1 VPGRVERRG
10 IARPSGPHN
19 VRVCTSE
26 CQALEKR
33 IEEKRGRPGRPL
45 GSAPAPAGALPWRAR
60 GAEPLSLFHEKEP
73 HRPGASEATWWRNEK
88 SSRRSVSIAPPSGGT
103 RNRLPSRDRSRRHP
117 QEGQHR
123 DGAETRRDPGP
134 SASGE
139 GYVIAREGSKPL
151 AETLRGSVHMWTA
164 PDLQG

>member
-1 VPGRVERRG
+1 
-10 IARPSGPHN
+10 

-73 HRPGASEATWWRNEK
+73 HRPGASEATWWRDEK
-88 SSRRSVSIAPPSGGT
+88 KQPQERQHSAAVRRDAGPTAIPRPVKKAPAGGSASRRRG
-103 RNRLPSRDRSRRHP
+103 
-117 QEGQHR
+117 
-123 DGAETRRDPGP
+123 TRRDPGP

-139 GYVIAREGSKPL
+139 GYVIAREGSKPHGRDAARLGSREPGAAL
-151 AETLRGSVHMWTA
+151 ATRA
-164 PDLQG
+164 